1 MSTTTHRAASVRTA
15 HEAPDFLELLT
26 RPGVLDPEEASLR
39 RRLIYGFVVVGGL
52 LLAQM
57 WASMEFRNLGY
68 RSEALGRLIHKL
80 DQERVE
86 LEDAVARE
94 SRPAL
99 LASRAVELGM
109 QKPGHGQLRRLS
121 QMPASAVNA
130 ERAAAARAAAGA
142 DGLH

>member
-15 HEAPDFLELLT
+15 HETPDFLELLT
-26 RPGVLDPEEASLR
+26 RPGVLDPEEATLR
-39 RRLIYGFVVVGGL
+39 RRLMYTFAVFGVL

-57 WASMEFRNLGY
+57 WTSMEFRNLGY

-109 QKPGHGQLRRLS
+109 QKPAQGQLRRLS
-121 QMPASAVNA
+121 QMPASAVEA
-130 ERAAAARAAAGA
+130 ERAASAHAAAVA
-142 DGLH
+142 DGLR